1 LKTRTLSFLLMGL
14 AVAAGP
20 AFAQGGAGSTG
31 SIQGQVVDESAAVVP
46 GVTVT
51 ATSPV
56 LLVAQTTTSNAQGLY
71 RFPGLPAGTYKLTFE
86 MPGFR
91 TVNRDGIRIGIGFT
105 AMVNPTLSVKQM
117 QEETTVTGES
127 PTIDTTA
134 TRVQT
139 NFDKSQLDSL
149 PNARDMWSLLSETP
163 AVSLNR
169 FDVGGSTAGTQ
180 TSYIAYG
187 NGGQNR
193 PLIEGINTTEGTSA
207 AGFYFDYGSFDEV
220 IIGAAA
226 NSAEMPSGGV
236 LTNFIGKAGGN
247 QFRGEVYYEYENKN
261 IQGTNVSDDQL
272 ARGYANIPRNVI
284 RQLGLKRDEAN
295 TLLDYKNLNAS
306 VGGPIMKDKMWF
318 WAGYLR
324 QQNVTYQPA
333 SGAILDG
340 TEFLTKLVNY
350 TGKLSYQ
357 VTPRDKLIAYL
368 QYGTKFQPFHTDAVV
383 NGPQHLTKDSTLNQ
397 ESPSWVGK
405 VEYNRTFGNR
415 GFLEI
420 RAGEFGYNFAL
431 VGNGSDPRREDTQT
445 LLVTGGGRDWELDR
459 RRKQVHGA
467 YTFFVDN
474 KLGGNHQFKVGGEI
488 QHETGRT
495 RWKSYYADNVV
506 QAFNNGAA
514 LYVRLGLPVDSWNGL
529 RNYGLF
535 LNDTYSLHRLTLNVG
550 ARYDRYRVF
559 LPEQDR
565 PASRF
570 SPQPAH
576 FDVVSSVKV
585 FNHVAPRI
593 GAIYD
598 LGGDG
603 KTVLKAN
610 FGRFYFNPGVDLA
623 DVVNPNTS
631 TQYTEYAWT
640 DRSGDRLW
648 QPGEEGAIRTQ
659 VGGIANVELDPN
671 LRNSRTDELSAW
683 VERELGAEV
692 AVRAGFV
699 WKMDRDGYFRFNNFQ
714 RPYSAYDVPITVR
727 DPGPDGTANT
737 GDDRTVSML
746 NLTPAVLALSAV
758 NRIFNPDGYEANY
771 KNVEIGLNKRFGRKW
786 GMVGS
791 FLYTWT
797 DEFTA
802 QYLGGGLFANGS
814 TATNASLFGGFGSS
828 GFPLSP
834 NDDMKSKFTTWGFK
848 VHGTWEPAWGLR
860 FTPIYRMQQG
870 YPYGRV
876 FTVGPTSGVNG
887 PGVNYGTQNLRAEP
901 LTSHRQD
908 TVKQLDFRA
917 EKKFKVTGHA
927 RLAVI
932 FDVYNVFNANPELN
946 IRHTT
951 GRLTIGE
958 TGDNIPTF
966 NTPVTILPPRIARI
980 SARFDW

>member
-1 LKTRTLSFLLMGL
+1 LKTRTLLFLLMGL

-31 SIQGQVVDESAAVVP
+31 IIQGQVVDESAAVVP

-56 LLVAQTTTSNAQGLY
+56 LLVAQTTITNAEGIY

-91 TVNRDGIRIGIGFT
+91 TVNREGIRIGIGFT
-105 AMVNPTLSVKQM
+105 ANVNPTLSVKQM
-117 QEETTVTGES
+117 QEEATVVGES

-139 NFDKSQLDSL
+139 NFDKTQLDSL
-149 PNARDMWSLLSETP
+149 PNARDMWSLLAETP

-180 TSYIAYG
+180 TTYIAYG

-272 ARGYANIPRNVI
+272 ARGFANIPKNVI
-284 RQLGLKRDEAN
+284 QQLGLKRNEAN

-306 VGGPIMKDKMWF
+306 IGGPIVKDKIWF

-357 VTPRDKLIAYL
+357 MTPRDKFVAYL
-368 QYGTKFQPFHTDAVV
+368 QYGTKFQPFRTDAIVS
-383 NGPQHLTKDSTLNQ
+383 GPQHLTQASTLNQ

-420 RAGEFGYNFAL
+420 RAGEFGYNFGL
-431 VGNGSDPRREDTQT
+431 VGNSQEPRREDQT
-445 LLVTGGGRDWELDR
+445 TLQVTGGGRDWQLNR

-467 YTFFVDN
+467 YTFFVDSMF
-474 KLGGNHQFKVGGEI
+474 GGNHQFKIGGEV
-488 QHETGRT
+488 QHETGETIWR
-495 RWKSYYADNVV
+495 SYYADNVV
-506 QAFNNGAA
+506 QIFNNGPA
-514 LYVRLGLPVDSWNGL
+514 LAVRLGMPVDSWNGL

-535 LNDTYSLHRLTLNVG
+535 VNDTYSLHRLTLNVG
-550 ARYDRYRVF
+550 GRYDRYRVF
-559 LPEQDR
+559 LPEQER
-565 PASRF
+565 VASRF
-570 SPQPAH
+570 SPTAAH
-576 FDVVSSVKV
+576 FDAVSNVKT

-598 LGGDG
+598 LSGDG
-603 KTVLKAN
+603 KMVIKAN
-610 FGRFYFNPGVDLA
+610 FGRYYFNPGVNLA
-623 DVVNPNTS
+623 DALNPNTS
-631 TQYTEYAWT
+631 DQFTEYAWT
-640 DRSGDRLW
+640 DRNGDRLW
-648 QPGEEGAIRTQ
+648 QTGEEGAIRQQ
-659 VGGIANVELDPN
+659 VGGTANVQLDPN

-683 VERELGAEV
+683 VERELGGQV

-714 RPYSAYDVPITVR
+714 RPYSAYNVPITVR
-727 DPGPDGTANT
+727 DPGPDGTAST
-737 GDDRTVSML
+737 GDDRIVNML
-746 NLTPAVLALSAV
+746 NLNAATLALPTA
-758 NRIFNPDGYEANY
+758 NRILNPDAASGAWW
-771 KNVEIGLNKRFGRKW
+771 GR
-786 GMVGS
+786 S
-791 FLYTWT
+791 
-797 DEFTA
+797 
-802 QYLGGGLFANGS
+802 S
-814 TATNASLFGGFGSS
+814 T
-828 GFPLSP
+828 
-834 NDDMKSKFTTWGFK
+834 
-848 VHGTWEPAWGLR
+848 R
-860 FTPIYRMQQG
+860 
-870 YPYGRV
+870 
-876 FTVGPTSGVNG
+876 GPTSSPRSTSAAACSPTEARRRFPASSAGSEA
-887 PGVNYGTQNLRAEP
+887 PGSRSPPTTTCTASSRPGASRCTAPGSRRGGCASRPSIGCNRDILTAASSRWAPRRA
-901 LTSHRQD
+901 
-908 TVKQLDFRA
+908 
-917 EKKFKVTGHA
+917 
-927 RLAVI
+927 
-932 FDVYNVFNANPELN
+932 
-946 IRHTT
+946 
-951 GRLTIGE
+951 
-958 TGDNIPTF
+958 
-966 NTPVTILPPRIARI
+966 
-980 SARFDW
+980 